1 MSLSATLDDLY
12 MRHHTRLTNYID
24 TLLAAD
30 GEEASTEDAVED
42 TWLRALK
49 DTAVR
54 DWPEL
59 RDLADEVIEQLL
71 QAKAAEDLLVDL
83 RPDRMSAP
91 APQPASHHVTR
102 RPAGARPAGPRPAG
116 PRPAGSRPTGL
127 RPAGPRPAST
137 TGPGRRPLSPS
148 LPQAS

>member
-1 MSLSATLDDLY
+1 MSPSAVLDDLY

-83 RPDRMSAP
+83 RPDRMSA
-91 APQPASHHVTR
+91 AASQPASHHVTR

-116 PRPAGSRPTGL
+116 SRPAGL
-127 RPAGPRPAST
+127 RPAGTRPAST

-148 LPQAS
+148 LPHSS

>member
-1 MSLSATLDDLY
+1 MPPSAALDDLY
-12 MRHHTRLTNYID
+12 LRHNTRLTNYIG

-42 TWLRALK
+42 TWLRAVEN
-49 DTAVR
+49 TAVR

-59 RDLADEVIEQLL
+59 RDLADQVIDQVL
-71 QAKAAEDLLVDL
+71 QARATEDLLVVP
-83 RPDRMSAP
+83 RHDRTPTTNS
-91 APQPASHHVTR
+91 QPASHHVTR
-102 RPAGARPAGPRPAG
+102 RPAGARPVGPRPAG
-116 PRPAGSRPTGL
+116 FRPAGLRPVSPRPAP
-127 RPAGPRPAST
+127 T

>member
-116 PRPAGSRPTGL
+116 SRPTGL